1 MILPHSPFLNKLVY
15 LLNEIKNICFSNIN
29 RDLLQLRL
37 TNSMMM
43 GEKNPPN
50 VNLFVFIVSD
60 FIIFEKSLIFLKF
73 STIFIQ
79 YEKKNVCDVFSLLWH
94 NVYIGGKCVSCLKDS
109 IIGVQSALSCQA
121 NLMLIFVNL
130 WQIMR
135 ALVMQIRT
143 NEADRVED

>member
-43 GEKNPPN
+43 ERKKPPN

-73 STIFIQ
+73 STIFIP
-79 YEKKNVCDVFSLLWH
+79 YEKNVCDVFFTPL
-94 NVYIGGKCVSCLKDS
+94 
-109 IIGVQSALSCQA
+109 A
-121 NLMLIFVNL
+121 
-130 WQIMR
+130 
-135 ALVMQIRT
+135 
-143 NEADRVED
+143 

>member
-37 TNSMMM
+37 TNSMMI
-43 GEKNPPN
+43 GEKKPPN

-79 YEKKNVCDVFSLLWH
+79 YEKKMFVMCF
-94 NVYIGGKCVSCLKDS
+94 
-109 IIGVQSALSCQA
+109 LS
-121 NLMLIFVNL
+121 FG
-130 WQIMR
+130 IMF
-135 ALVMQIRT
+135 T
-143 NEADRVED
+143 

>member
-50 VNLFVFIVSD
+50 VNLFVFIIYD
-60 FIIFEKSLIFLKF
+60 FIIFEKSLIFFK
-73 STIFIQ
+73 IQ
-79 YEKKNVCDVFSLLWH
+79 YNF
-94 NVYIGGKCVSCLKDS
+94 YTI
-109 IIGVQSALSCQA
+109 
-121 NLMLIFVNL
+121 
-130 WQIMR
+130 
-135 ALVMQIRT
+135 
-143 NEADRVED
+143 

>member
-29 RDLLQLRL
+29 RNLLQLRL
-37 TNSMMM
+37 INSMMM
-43 GEKNPPN
+43 GEKP
-50 VNLFVFIVSD
+50 VTLIYLYLYSMNL
-60 FIIFEKSLIFLKF
+60 LFLKF
-73 STIFIQ
+73 FDLKKISTIIFIP
-79 YEKKNVCDVFSLLWH
+79 YEKKNVCFFPFS
-94 NVYIGGKCVSCLKDS
+94 IMFTQGGQCVSCLKDS

>member
-43 GEKNPPN
+43 GEKKPPN

-60 FIIFEKSLIFLKF
+60 FIILK
-73 STIFIQ
+73 
-79 YEKKNVCDVFSLLWH
+79 
-94 NVYIGGKCVSCLKDS
+94 
-109 IIGVQSALSCQA
+109 
-121 NLMLIFVNL
+121 NL
-130 WQIMR
+130 
-135 ALVMQIRT
+135 
-143 NEADRVED
+143 

>member
-29 RDLLQLRL
+29 RYLLQLRL

-43 GEKNPPN
+43 GEKKPPN

-79 YEKKNVCDVFSLLWH
+79 YEKKMFVMCFSPLCH

>member
-43 GEKNPPN
+43 GEKKPPN

-60 FIIFEKSLIFLKF
+60 FIIFEKSLIFF
-73 STIFIQ
+73 
-79 YEKKNVCDVFSLLWH
+79 KKS
-94 NVYIGGKCVSCLKDS
+94 
-109 IIGVQSALSCQA
+109 VQFLY
-121 NLMLIFVNL
+121 NMKKKMFVMCFPSFR
-130 WQIMR
+130 IMF
-135 ALVMQIRT
+135 T
-143 NEADRVED
+143 